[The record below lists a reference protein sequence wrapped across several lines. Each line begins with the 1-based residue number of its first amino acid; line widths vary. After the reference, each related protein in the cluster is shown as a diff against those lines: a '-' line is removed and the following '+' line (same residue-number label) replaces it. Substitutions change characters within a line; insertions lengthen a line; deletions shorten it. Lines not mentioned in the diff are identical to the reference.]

1 MRWPSLSPPI
11 LLLFFAFAALLIGCG
26 EGPQIGRAESDI
38 VARTAADSALVEP
51 HQLTFP
57 EELIEQSLLDRI
69 DDGVEEVLLVGDRS
83 SQAVSSDG
91 HIDLDAGNPFG
102 FMRRAL
108 SYQFAGDNIV
118 IATEDV
124 SLEDVVEEI
133 DANGQTFIGAPAGI
147 EERDDVGGAR
157 IIELPPLDVSGV
169 EIYRD
174 GTDYVRLPEARLE
187 LSLRVDTGANISL
200 FRLEHAHLDIGA
212 DMKAKLAFEARLHAS
227 PIRPQLT
234 TEIAKMHF
242 PLPSLGPIP
251 QTLVLSL
258 RAGCSHPAPGLVF
271 SAGVDVQTGFNV
283 GFAYDRGEGARPLGD
298 AEFSANAIGPQVS
311 VDMLEDIEPKCFIE
325 PRFELLY
332 FDLAGP
338 VAKARLYGAVSHET
352 PDVALYAGVE
362 GRIGGTLRVLG
373 WHVADLTAQIFDRR
387 KEVWRGAL

>member
-1 MRWPSLSPPI
+1 MRCSSFSPPI
-11 LLLFFAFAALLIGCG
+11 SPLLFLAALLIGCG
-26 EGPQIGRAESDI
+26 EAPRIGQAESDI
-38 VARTAADSALVEP
+38 VARTASDSAEVEP

-57 EELIEQSLLDRI
+57 DELIEQSLLDRI
-69 DDGVEEVLLVGDRS
+69 DEGVEEVLLVGDRS
-83 SQAVSSDG
+83 SQSVSSSG

-108 SYQFAGDNIV
+108 SYQRDGDDIV

-124 SLEDVVEEI
+124 NLEEVVEEL

-147 EERDDVGGAR
+147 EEHDDTEGAR
-157 IIELPPLDVSGV
+157 IIKLPPLDVSGV

-174 GTDYVRLPEARLE
+174 GADYVRLPEARLE
-187 LSLRVDTGANISL
+187 LSLRVDTGANISW

-212 DMKAKLAFEARLHAS
+212 DVKAKLAFEARLQAS
-227 PIRPQLT
+227 PIQLQLT

-242 PLPSLGPIP
+242 ALPSLGPIP

-271 SAGVDVQTGFNV
+271 SAGVDVQTGFNI
-283 GFAYDRGEGARPLGD
+283 GFTYDRGEGARPLGG
-298 AEFSANAIGPQVS
+298 AEFSASAMGPQVS
-311 VDMLEDIEPKCFIE
+311 VNALEHIEPKCFIE
-325 PRFELLY
+325 PRFELLF
-332 FDLAGP
+332 FDLVGP
-338 VAKARLYGAVSHET
+338 VAKTRLYGAVSHEAS
-352 PDVALYAGVE
+352 DVALYAGVE

-373 WHVADLTAQIFDRR
+373 WHVADLTAQVFDKR